1 MLIPRTNF
9 DLCSPERRRWV
20 LYAMWLSVFIA
31 NTNLYSANP
40 VDFDHEIA
48 PLLASKCLKCHGAAG
63 PEGGLSLTSRDSAY
77 KPLESGHAAVVPR
90 QPQASELLRR
100 VSAIDGE
107 RMPPTGP
114 ALTAEEIALLRRW
127 IEEGADWPEH
137 WAYRPLHRPNI
148 PATASPSG
156 HTPIDQ
162 FLAYTRQQHGL
173 PVSSEADRRTLYRRL
188 SVDLHG
194 LLPLPDDVN
203 AFVADT
209 SPNAYE
215 QLVDRLLSD
224 PRYGE
229 RQSRHWMDLV
239 HFAETH
245 GHDQD
250 RPRENA
256 WPYRD
261 YLIRAFN
268 EDLPY
273 RQFVEQQVAGDVIEP
288 ENPWALVA
296 TGFLAAG
303 PWDES
308 SLRDIREDTI
318 DRQIARYL
326 DRDDIITTVMSTFSS
341 TTAHCA
347 RCHDHK
353 FDPISQEDYY
363 ALQAVFAAT
372 DKGQRVYDPLPQIGK
387 QRALLEQQLA
397 SLPQRVAQ
405 RDPELLDAS
414 LTERVQSWAAGLQ
427 SSAKR
432 WQPLDIQAA
441 VARQGSMLTRK
452 DDGSYLASG
461 TRPATETYDITATPP
476 LTSITGWQLEVL
488 SDPDLPKS
496 GPGRQDNGNLHLNEV
511 AVHLIDPAQPE
522 APRKLDITA
531 AEADFNQEAWTISH
545 AIDGNP
551 QSAWGIYPKVGE
563 SHRAVFRFRDRVALP
578 AGAQL
583 RFELQQ
589 LHGGSHLIGRWRI
602 HVTDE
607 ATPQLTAEER
617 LPAAVQ
623 AAVIK
628 PPSERT
634 EDDRRLLAAA
644 YLEEQHKADLA
655 KLPPKQRVYTGSNHF
670 EPDGGFRPSPQPRLI
685 HILKRGNVTEPLAP
699 AAPGTLAMLAGLPS
713 RFDVALT
720 DDGPRR
726 AALARWLTDP
736 ANGLTWRSIVN
747 RVWQQHFGRG
757 LVDTPN
763 DFGRLGSAPSH
774 PELLDWFACELRD
787 RQLGLKS
794 LHRMIVTSAAYRQQS
809 QHQPDAAAVDADN
822 RYLWRM
828 TRTRLDAESL
838 RDSLLRL
845 SDSLDDR
852 MGGPSVRQFVQTPGI
867 HVTPNVDYAAF
878 DVDSP
883 AFTRRSIYRFLFRT
897 IPDPFMDAMDCPDS
911 SQLTPK
917 RSESLTALQALAL
930 LNDKLLVRQSSRL
943 AERVRTEWE
952 QPEDQVK
959 VVCRQLLLRNPRED
973 EQALLV
979 NYLHQHG
986 LDNLVRVLMNSNE
999 FVFVD

>member
-1 MLIPRTNF
+1 MLITRTRSDF
-9 DLCSPERRRWV
+9 HSPERERRV
-20 LYAMWLSVFIA
+20 LYVVCLSFIFT
-31 NTNLYSANP
+31 NTEIFAANP

-63 PEGGLSLTSRDSAY
+63 PEGGLSLTSRDAAY
-77 KPLESGHAAVVPR
+77 KPLESGHAAVVPQ

-100 VSAIDGE
+100 VSATDDE
-107 RMPPTGP
+107 RMPPNGP

-127 IEEGADWPEH
+127 IEEGANWPEH
-137 WAYRPLHRPNI
+137 WAYRPLQRPNI
-148 PATASPSG
+148 PATVSTNG
-156 HTPIDQ
+156 RTPVDQ
-162 FLAYTRQQHGL
+162 FLAVIRQQHGL
-173 PVSSEADRRTLYRRL
+173 NESLEADRRTLYRRL

-203 AFVADT
+203 AFVVDT
-209 SPNAYE
+209 SPDAYE

-229 RQSRHWMDLV
+229 RQARHWMDLV

-353 FDPISQEDYY
+353 FDPIAQDDYY

-372 DKGQRVYDPLPQIGK
+372 DKGQRVYDPLPEIGRR
-387 QRALLEQQLA
+387 RADLEQQLA

-405 RDPELLDAS
+405 RDPELLEAA
-414 LTERVQSWAAGLQ
+414 LTDRVQVWAVDLQ
-427 SSAKR
+427 SAAKR
-432 WQPLDIQAA
+432 WQPLEIQTAI
-441 VARQGSMLTRK
+441 ARQGSTLTRK

-461 TRPATETYDITATPP
+461 TRPATETYEITATTP
-476 LTSITGWQLEVL
+476 LMSITGWQLEVL
-488 SDPDLPKS
+488 SDPELPKS

-511 AVHLIDPAQPE
+511 AVFLIDPAQPE

-563 SHRAVFRFRDRVALP
+563 SHRAVFRFRERVALP

-583 RFELQQ
+583 RIELHQ

-607 ATPQLTAEER
+607 ATPQLSVEER

-628 PPSERT
+628 SASERT
-634 EDDRRLLAAA
+634 DDDRRLLAAA
-644 YLEEQHKADLA
+644 YLEDLFKVDLA
-655 KLPPKQRVYTGSNHF
+655 KLPPKQRVYTGSNRF
-670 EPDGGFRPSPQPRLI
+670 EPDGGFRPSPQPRPI

-699 AAPGTLAMLAGLPS
+699 AAPGTLTMLAGLPS
-713 RFDVALT
+713 RFDASMT
-720 DDGPRR
+720 DDGQRR
-726 AALARWLTDP
+726 AALARWLTAP

-757 LVDTPN
+757 LVDTTN

-774 PELLDWFACELRD
+774 PKLLDWMACELRD
-787 RQLGLKS
+787 HNLGLKS

-809 QHQPDAAAVDADN
+809 QHQPNAAAVDSDN

-878 DVDSP
+878 DVDNP
-883 AFTRRSIYRFLFRT
+883 AFARRSIYRFLFRT

-930 LNDKLLVRQSSRL
+930 LNDKLLVRQSTRL
-943 AERVRTEWE
+943 AERVRSEWE

-959 VVCRQLLLRNPRED
+959 VVCRQLLLRNPREE
-973 EQALLV
+973 EQPLLV
-979 NYLHQHG
+979 EYVRQYG